1 MADLTQIFSGMD
13 QGPEKIMDNFNK
25 INDDN
30 GTLNSKIDGISW
42 SGISTEGIVYSGNFE
57 YVSGGYSTVN
67 IGGLRLVHLN
77 MSIRLTRDFKNNGV
91 GAAFAVPQSLN
102 MGQNSGVAGDH
113 ATWVCHDGRNINIQ
127 PSSNQV
133 EDWKQ
138 GTAFY
143 INVIY

>member
-42 SGISTEGIVYSGNFE
+42 SSISTEGIVYSGNFE
-57 YVSGGYSTVN
+57 YVSGGYSTAN

-77 MSIRLTRDFKNNGV
+77 ISIRLTRDFNNNGV
-91 GAAFAVPQSLN
+91 GHAFAVPQSLD
-102 MGQNSGVAGDH
+102 MGQNTGVAGDH
-113 ATWVCHDGRNINIQ
+113 ATWVSHDGRNINIQ

-133 EDWKQ
+133 ENWKQ